1 MVKTGKTARFISLG
15 RFDAATNMAIDEA
28 ILEANLDKD
37 APPTLRL
44 YEFTPPAVSIGYS
57 QRLDSKTIKNID
69 ASGFAIVRRP
79 TGGRAVLHK
88 NDLTYSF
95 VGSSRQVG
103 VDRDNILSTSV
114 IGSYKQICQGLILAF
129 KQLGLTLEFG
139 RGKSLRSDKVDCFE
153 AVTIA
158 DLHYQGRKLV
168 GSAQVRRRHAV
179 LQHGS
184 IILDQAQGLM
194 QELIGKNGFENSA
207 PHSVHHANL
216 YEIAGR
222 VIPQKEIEAAIISG
236 FEQAFSIEFVPS
248 SLTANELAIHEQLR
262 DKYVVNSWQQS
273 VGYDGSEVGN
283 IE

>member
-114 IGSYKQICQGLILAF
+114 IGSYKQICQGL
-129 KQLGLTLEFG
+129 
-139 RGKSLRSDKVDCFE
+139 
-153 AVTIA
+153 
-158 DLHYQGRKLV
+158 
-168 GSAQVRRRHAV
+168 
-179 LQHGS
+179 
-184 IILDQAQGLM
+184 
-194 QELIGKNGFENSA
+194 
-207 PHSVHHANL
+207 
-216 YEIAGR
+216 
-222 VIPQKEIEAAIISG
+222 
-236 FEQAFSIEFVPS
+236 
-248 SLTANELAIHEQLR
+248 
-262 DKYVVNSWQQS
+262 
-273 VGYDGSEVGN
+273 
-283 IE
+283 